1 MLVGGLD
8 IGTTG
13 CKITV
18 YDSTGK
24 FICNEYREYNVTRKN
39 GEHEIEADM
48 IFEAVCD
55 CLKETV
61 KNVDIAAQVD
71 NEILDETKN
80 QQIAVEHVLGD
91 VTNIKDIVY
100 SNSATAEE
108 SAAASEQLTAQS
120 DILKTLL
127 QHIKLKR

>member
-1 MLVGGLD
+1 MLANRCSAASKESEEMILS
-8 IGTTG
+8 
-13 CKITV
+13 TV
-18 YDSTGK
+18 
-24 FICNEYREYNVTRKN
+24 
-39 GEHEIEADM
+39 
-48 IFEAVCD
+48 EAVRVGNKEAVETAAI
-55 CLKETV
+55 LKETV
-61 KNVDIAAQVD
+61 KNVDIAAQVV